1 MNRIVTKKLLELAV
15 PTHVTVAGWVSKT
28 RHHGGVLFIELRDR
42 FGTIQCVLNPQD
54 FPLLTN
60 DDFRNETVVKIS
72 GQLQNRPEGTT
83 NPEKST
89 GHLEIQLIEF
99 EVLANADPLPFQIDS
114 HQEINEELRL
124 KYRYLDLR
132 KPENAQRFFLRS
144 QMNHLIRNFLT
155 QEDFIEC
162 ETPILT
168 KPTPEGARDYLVPS
182 RVHHHSCYALPQS
195 PQLFKQLLMASGF
208 ERYYQIA
215 RCFRDEDLRADR
227 QPEFTQLDI
236 EMSFIDE
243 TDIQSLVERLANHL
257 FKKLINIDLPSFE
270 RMTYQEAMEF
280 YGSDKPDLRCPLK
293 FVEVKSIFENCG
305 FAVFEDVAKSNDTRI
320 AAMIFPQGAEKL
332 SRKDIDNY
340 TDFVRSKGAQGL
352 AYIKVEK
359 DSSLSSPI
367 LKFLSEASQNALVN
381 ILKPAPGDLI
391 FFGAGK
397 TNTVNAYFSALRD
410 KLKNDFNLIDK
421 PWAPLWVVDFPMFE
435 WDETLQRFFAMHH
448 PFTAPKAEDGDTD
461 LKNWVSRGYD
471 FVLNGYEV
479 AGGSIRIH
487 QAAMQQKIFDIL
499 GISRDEAKEK
509 FGFLLEAQRYGFPP
523 HGGLAFGLDRLSM
536 LMTDCTSIRDVILF
550 PKTQSAT
557 CPLTGAPGVVN
568 FDQLMELGLVKHM
581 KAMTNL
587 E

>member
-1 MNRIVTKKLLELAV
+1 MNRIVTKKLLELSI
-15 PTHVTVAGWVSKT
+15 PSHVTVAGWVSKT

-54 FPLLTN
+54 FPQLTN

-72 GQLQNRPEGTT
+72 GQLQKRPEGTI
-83 NPEKST
+83 NPEKAT
-89 GHLEIQLIEF
+89 GHLEIQIVEF

-155 QEDFIEC
+155 QEDFVEC

-243 TDIQSLVERLANHL
+243 GDIQSLVERLANHL
-257 FKKLINIDLPSFE
+257 FKNLINVDLPSFE

-305 FAVFEDVAKSNDTRI
+305 FAVFEDVAKSKDTRI
-320 AAMIFPQGAEKL
+320 AAMILPQGAEKL
-332 SRKDIDNY
+332 SRKDIDTY

-352 AYIKVEK
+352 AYIKVEQ
-359 DSSLSSPI
+359 DGALSSPI
-367 LKFLSEASQNALVN
+367 LKFLSEGSQKALVDL
-381 ILKPAPGDLI
+381 LKPAAGDLI

-397 TNTVNAYFSALRD
+397 TNTVNTYFSALRD

-421 PWAPLWVVDFPMFE
+421 PWAPLWVIDFPMFE

-448 PFTAPKAEDGDTD
+448 PFTAPKADESEAD
-461 LKNWVSRGYD
+461 LKTWVSRGYD

-487 QAAMQQKIFDIL
+487 QAQMQQKIFDIL
-499 GISRDEAKEK
+499 GISREEAKEK

-568 FDQLMELGLVKHM
+568 FEQLMELGLVKHM
-581 KAMTNL
+581 KAMANL